1 VPVTKVIRY
10 ETKPEHAAEN
20 ERLIRDVFAEL
31 AAEQPEGL
39 RYASFRL
46 DDGVSFVHVAVLDGE
61 MNPLSASAAFAK
73 FQSGIKDR
81 CAEGPD
87 PSDATMIGS
96 YGSVA
101 SSHGGAQN

>member
-10 ETKPEHAAEN
+10 TTKPEHAAQN

-31 AAEQPEGL
+31 AADQPEGL

-46 DDGVSFVHVAVLDGE
+46 EDGVSFLHVAVLDADT
-61 MNPLSASAAFAK
+61 NPLSASPAFAK

-81 CAEGPD
+81 CAEGPN
-87 PSDATMIGS
+87 PSDAAIIGS
-96 YGSVA
+96 YRLLPG
-101 SSHGGAQN
+101 